1 MIVISDTTPLH
12 YLLLIGQEELLFRM
26 FGKVIVPSAVYREL
40 QRDRTP
46 HLVRMWV
53 ANPPG
58 WFEVREVTGD
68 PGPATGSLGQGEWE
82 AIALAQELKAELLL
96 IDDREGRREARR
108 RLLPVTGTL
117 GVLDKGAER
126 GLIDLPAVLA
136 KLQQTNFYLPAEA
149 VQSLLNQHSG
159 RKKSGV

>member
-1 MIVISDTTPLH
+1 MIVVSDTTPLH
-12 YLLLIGQEELLFRM
+12 YLLLIRQEELLFRM
-26 FGKVIVPSAVYREL
+26 FGRVIVPSAVYREL
-40 QRDRTP
+40 QRARTP
-46 HLVRMWV
+46 YLVRMWV

-58 WFEVREVTGD
+58 WFEVRGVARE
-68 PGPATGSLGQGEWE
+68 PGPPPGGLGQGEWE

-117 GVLDKGAER
+117 GILEKGAER

-136 KLQQTNFYLPAEA
+136 KLQQTNFYLPAET
-149 VQSLLNQHSG
+149 VESLLIQHSG
-159 RKKSGV
+159 GKKTGG